1 MPALPNLLGC
11 LDRCIMTSMNSFSFT
26 VIYFIYG
33 LAFFCMGL
41 IVLIEGGR
49 GGDPRLRK
57 ALRPLAAFGLI
68 HGGHEWI
75 EMFEILG
82 VLPGQVTIPIFW
94 QSLRLA
100 ILAFSFLSLTA
111 FGAAMLSPTEN
122 IRRIS
127 LLVPLAQS
135 AIWGFGILIMRE
147 HYVESRLWDVVDVW
161 TRYVIGIP
169 GALVA
174 CWGLINQ
181 QKIFRQAGM
190 ASFGRD
196 SLWAAVAF
204 GWYGVIGQSFTRQSP
219 LPPSTMINQE
229 LFLVLFGFPVQLLRA
244 LSAIVASVFVMRFL
258 RSFEVET
265 QRHIDELKEAQLHEA
280 QRREALRGELL
291 RRVVSAQEAER
302 QRIAREL
309 HDETGQALTA
319 IGMGLRGATTILRQD
334 IDKAAQ
340 NLRQLE
346 GMAVRSLDELRLLIA
361 DLRPTHLDDLGLGSA
376 LRWYGN
382 EIHERST
389 LNVQVIAPGGPCS
402 LPPTVNMALFRITQ
416 EALTNVVKHSN
427 AKNAFVNLT
436 QIEEN
441 ILLDV
446 LDDGDGFDSR
456 SIAFQQKETW
466 GLLGM
471 QERAALLGGSF
482 IIESEPGRGTRVRI
496 SIPCQPPLEEEYN
509 DDKIIAG

>member
-1 MPALPNLLGC
+1 
-11 LDRCIMTSMNSFSFT
+11 MNSFLFT
-26 VIYFIYG
+26 LIYFFYG

-41 IVLIEGGR
+41 IVIVEGGR

-57 ALRPLAAFGLI
+57 ALRPLAVFGLI

-82 VLPGQVTIPIFW
+82 VLPGQDTLPLVW
-94 QSLRLA
+94 NSLRLA

-122 IRRIS
+122 VRRIS
-127 LLVPLAQS
+127 LLVPLIQS
-135 AIWGFGILIMRE
+135 GIWGFGIFLMRN
-147 HYVESRLWDVVDVW
+147 YYITSRLWDVADVW

-174 CWGLINQ
+174 CWGLVTQ

-190 ASFGRD
+190 AKFGRD

-204 GWYGVIGQSFTRQSP
+204 GWYGLIGQIFTRQSP
-219 LPPSTMINQE
+219 LPPSTFVTQE
-229 LFLVLFGFPVQLLRA
+229 LFLVVFGFPVQLLRSIA
-244 LSAIVASVFVMRFL
+244 AIIAAIFVTRFL

-265 QRHIDELKEAQLHEA
+265 QRQIDELQEARLQEA
-280 QRREALRGELL
+280 QRRDALRGELL

-309 HDETGQALTA
+309 HDETGQSLTA
-319 IGMGLRGATTILRQD
+319 IGLGLRGAATSLRQD
-334 IDKAAQ
+334 MDKTAH

-346 GMAVRSLDELRLLIA
+346 GMAVQSLDELRRLIA
-361 DLRPTHLDDLGLGSA
+361 DLRPSHLDDLGLGPA

-382 EIHERST
+382 EIQERTS
-389 LNVQVIAPGGPCS
+389 LKVRVVAPGGSNRQIPQTIS
-402 LPPTVNMALFRITQ
+402 MALFRIAQ
-416 EALTNVVKHSN
+416 EAITNVVKHAN
-427 AKNAFVNLT
+427 ANNIFVNVG
-436 QIEEN
+436 QN
-441 ILLDV
+441 NGDLL
-446 LDDGDGFDSR
+446 LEIIDDGIGFNVEAISLEN
-456 SIAFQQKETW
+456 KETW

-471 QERAALLGGSF
+471 QERATLLGGQFS
-482 IIESEPGRGTRVRI
+482 IISNKGKGTQI
-496 SIPCQPPLEEEYN
+496 SITIPWEEMIDEEVYT
-509 DDKIIAG
+509 DDSIAAGG